1 MPGLLVDSLILPMS
15 QERLETY
22 RPHPSSNDDEMVAT
36 YFWNIALCES
46 LYAPLHAL
54 EVSLRNSIHNAFT
67 ERFGSDS
74 WYDDPRCL
82 EPGQMQTVVEV
93 ERRIARSKGE
103 DGVIPGRVIAGLSF
117 GFWTRLFSRPYVARI
132 WEPDSWMLLVNV
144 FPHAPNR
151 LRNRSSILARLE
163 RARILRNRVFHF
175 EPVWNRVE
183 LLEEYQQILDSI
195 GWISPELREI
205 VALMSQFPSVHSA
218 RTRDIQ
224 SKFNERFSVKQET
237 TSGDQLTTLSE
248 RIATVGERI
257 LADLEGVNAARER
270 ALAESRQIVRL
281 SANTIRAVHRHD
293 FDEAEGLLSEAR
305 RMNDGLAELLA
316 DYPQIYWAGYMRD
329 AQKEFA
335 EASTVLAIVAGR
347 DLPGPGDIGVENS
360 VYLNGLGEAAGEMR
374 RYALDAMRRWDL
386 DRAENV
392 LAVMDDIYSL
402 LVTVD
407 YPDAVTGG
415 LRRTTDMVR
424 GVLERTRG
432 DLTVA
437 LQQRAL
443 TQALDRV
450 EAKLD
455 GLDK

>member
-1 MPGLLVDSLILPMS
+1 MPS
-15 QERLETY
+15 
-22 RPHPSSNDDEMVAT
+22 
-36 YFWNIALCES
+36 
-46 LYAPLHAL
+46 
-54 EVSLRNSIHNAFT
+54 
-67 ERFGSDS
+67 
-74 WYDDPRCL
+74 
-82 EPGQMQTVVEV
+82 
-93 ERRIARSKGE
+93 
-103 DGVIPGRVIAGLSF
+103 
-117 GFWTRLFSRPYVARI
+117 
-132 WEPDSWMLLVNV
+132 
-144 FPHAPNR
+144 
-151 LRNRSSILARLE
+151 
-163 RARILRNRVFHF
+163 
-175 EPVWNRVE
+175 
-183 LLEEYQQILDSI
+183 
-195 GWISPELREI
+195 
-205 VALMSQFPSVHSA
+205 
-218 RTRDIQ
+218 
-224 SKFNERFSVKQET
+224 
-237 TSGDQLTTLSE
+237 LSE
-248 RIATVGERI
+248 RISTIGERI
-257 LADLEGVNAARER
+257 LTDLEGVNAARER

-293 FDEAEGLLSEAR
+293 FDEADGLLAEAR
-305 RMNDGLAELLA
+305 RMNNGLAELLA

-347 DLPGPGDIGVENS
+347 DLPGPDDIGVEDS

-386 DRAENV
+386 DRAEQV
-392 LAVMDDIYSL
+392 LSVMDDIYSL

-455 GLDK
+455 GLEK